1 MRRRCARRHERSGDA
16 VVPPE
21 LLGATGRPLV
31 IAAAL
36 PDALRQTWP
45 PFVLVVGLLLI
56 GAVASSDGLFEAI
69 GSRIARLPGT
79 RLTLFVALMAL
90 VALVTVVLN
99 LDTSVVF
106 VTPILLHVARRR
118 GVPDTA
124 FLYGAIFMSNAA
136 SLLLPGSN
144 LTNLLVLGSR
154 HLSGAAFAART
165 WPSWTASV
173 IVTIVILVVWR
184 WRDFSGDE
192 SPFEDS
198 VRVRRGAG
206 LLGVAAAVVIVLVV
220 PDPALPIVG
229 VGLVVALAQ
238 VARRRTTWLD
248 LRRVI
253 SPITLLGLFAVAVAL
268 GTLARTWSGPARL
281 MGAAGP
287 WATAGLGVAAANLV
301 NNLPAA
307 VLLSSRLPRHPLA
320 LLIGLDLGPNL
331 TIIGALSAVLWL
343 RVARQEG
350 ATPSVATYSRVGVIV
365 VLATISLAM
374 VALRLLAP
382 GGW

>member
-1 MRRRCARRHERSGDA
+1 MASRHCARPTLCDGHH
-16 VVPPE
+16 
-21 LLGATGRPLV
+21 V
-31 IAAAL
+31 IGTVL
-36 PDALRQTWP
+36 PDALSQTWP

-79 RLTLFVALMAL
+79 RLTLFVSLMAL

-124 FLYGAIFMSNAA
+124 FLYGAVFMSNAA

-144 LTNLLVLGSR
+144 LTNLLVLNSR
-154 HLSGAAFAART
+154 HVSGASFAAHT
-165 WPSWTASV
+165 WPSWTVSVVVTV
-173 IVTIVILVVWR
+173 IVVMVWR

-192 SPFEDS
+192 SPFDE
-198 VRVRRGAG
+198 VTPLRRGWG
-206 LLGVAAAVVIVLVV
+206 LTAVVAAVLIVLVV

-229 VGLVVALAQ
+229 VGLAVASAQ
-238 VARRRTTWLD
+238 LVRRRTRWRD

-253 SPITLLGLFAVAVAL
+253 SPVTLTSLFALAVGL
-268 GTLARTWSGPARL
+268 GTLARIWNGPARL
-281 MGAAGP
+281 VNAAGP
-287 WATAGLGVAAANLV
+287 WGSAGLGALAANLV

-307 VLLSSRLPRHPLA
+307 VLLSSRTPHHPFA

-331 TIIGALSAVLWL
+331 TIVGALSAVLWL

-350 ATPSVATYSRVGVIV
+350 AQPSIATYSRIGVIV
-365 VLATISLAM
+365 VATTITLAL
-374 VALRLLAP
+374 VALQLLAP
-382 GGW
+382 GSS

>member
-1 MRRRCARRHERSGDA
+1 
-16 VVPPE
+16 
-21 LLGATGRPLV
+21 V
-31 IAAAL
+31 ITTAL

-56 GAVASSDGLFEAI
+56 GAVASSDGLFEAV

-79 RLTLFVALMAL
+79 RLTLFVSLMAL

-118 GVPDTA
+118 CVPDTA

-154 HLSGAAFAART
+154 HLSGASFAART

-173 IVTIVILVVWR
+173 IVTIVIVVVWR

-192 SPFEDS
+192 PPFEDTTP
-198 VRVRRGAG
+198 VRPGWG
-206 LLGVAAAVVIVLVV
+206 LLGVAAAVVIVLAVR
-220 PDPALPIVG
+220 DPSLPIVG
-229 VGLVVALAQ
+229 VGLVVALAEL
-238 VARRRTTWLD
+238 ATGRTTGRD

-253 SPITLLGLFAVAVAL
+253 SPVTLVGLFALAVAL
-268 GTLARTWSGPARL
+268 GTLARIWNGPARL
-281 MGAAGP
+281 MSAAGP
-287 WATAGLGVAAANLV
+287 WASAGLGAAAANLV
-301 NNLPAA
+301 NNLPVA

-350 ATPSVATYSRVGVIV
+350 ATPSLATYSRVGVVV
-365 VLATISLAM
+365 VLATMTAAM

-382 GGW
+382 AGW